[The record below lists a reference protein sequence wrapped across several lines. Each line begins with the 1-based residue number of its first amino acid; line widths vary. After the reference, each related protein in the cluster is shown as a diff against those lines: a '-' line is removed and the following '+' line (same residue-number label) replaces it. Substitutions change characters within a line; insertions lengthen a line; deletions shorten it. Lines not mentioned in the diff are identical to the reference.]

1 MTNSSEIQ
9 ELQADLCSGRD
20 SVLSAVKGVSEA
32 EAHQIPEPGEWTVVQ
47 SLAHITEFQSF
58 WVTKAVLITQVDDP
72 QITRTALENDV
83 RLAAV
88 TDRSQDGLASLIQQM
103 NSANN
108 QVVDAVAAM
117 DTATLDWPGHRE
129 GNLMTA
135 ADVIRYTADHVRI
148 HADQIIETLRLIR
161 QTG

>member
-9 ELQADLCSGRD
+9 ELQADLRSGRD
-20 SVLSAVKGVSEA
+20 SVLSAVEGVSEA

-47 SLAHITEFQSF
+47 SLAHITELQSF

-72 QITRTALENDV
+72 QITRTAVENDV

-88 TDRSQDGLASLIQQM
+88 TDRSQDGLASLIRQM
-103 NSANN
+103 NFANN
-108 QVVDAVAAM
+108 QVVDVGAAI
-117 DTATLDWPGHRE
+117 DPAALDRPGHRE
-129 GNLMTA
+129 DNSMTS
-135 ADVIRYTADHVRI
+135 ADVIRYTARHVRT
-148 HADQIIETLRLIR
+148 HADQIIESLRLIR